1 MKYYGSIYKGIVG
14 KYDTKDLQ
22 GYDTPYD
29 ALVYANR
36 SWDADPDLQ
45 IPRLLIVLEETD
57 SLERDSIRKEAYFQ
71 FTDSKSCEDFAV
83 NAEPIEWSTV
93 DDQKWNGNAHYM

>member
-22 GYDTPYD
+22 GYDNPYD
-29 ALVYANR
+29 ALIHANH
-36 SWDADPDLQ
+36 SWDTDPELQ

-57 SLERDSIRKEAYFQ
+57 
-71 FTDSKSCEDFAV
+71 
-83 NAEPIEWSTV
+83 P
-93 DDQKWNGNAHYM
+93 